1 MKQEEAFEILKTGNN
16 VFLTGEAG
24 SGKTYL
30 LQKYID
36 FLEDKGVKTAIT
48 ASTGIAATHIDGVTI
63 HSWSGMGV
71 NNTLSDRDISHLLD
85 RKYLHKHFDG
95 TRVLIIDEVSMLTA
109 NQLDMIDRICKA
121 FKESKLP
128 FGGMQVVL
136 SGDFYQL
143 PPVSKQKNTD
153 FVFKSHIWRDMDI
166 KVCYLTDQFRHK
178 DSDLYKL
185 LSKIRSNSIDKKARQ
200 YLNKRS
206 EIKHDE
212 ENITRLYTHN
222 KDVDK
227 INLRKLEDLNT
238 NSFEYKMSSKGDS
251 KLVDILKKN
260 CLAKEKLILKK
271 GAYVMFIKNNF
282 DKGYVNGTLGKIV
295 AFKDITNYPVVETES
310 GDKIT
315 VTPKKW
321 KLKEAGEIKA
331 EVEQIP
337 LKLAWAITVHKSQG
351 MSLDKAEIDLRK
363 CFIKGMG
370 YVALSRLR
378 CLEGLYLKGFNK
390 KSLLVDQKISKIDK
404 KLRSKSKDVLSLL
417 NDKDEE
423 ALHNIQQDFIQSSV

>member
-1 MKQEEAFEILKTGNN
+1 MKQKQALEIMKTGNN

-30 LQKYID
+30 LQKYIN
-36 FLEDKGVKTAIT
+36 FLEKKGVKTAIT
-48 ASTGIAATHIDGVTI
+48 ASTGIAATHLDGVTI
-63 HSWSGMGV
+63 HSWSGLGV
-71 NNTLSDRDISHLLD
+71 SDTLSDRDISHLLD

-128 FGGMQVVL
+128 FGGMQVIL

-143 PPVSKQKNTD
+143 PPVSKQSDTD

-166 KVCYLTDQFRHK
+166 KICYLSEQFRHE
-178 DSDLYKL
+178 DSVLYKL
-185 LSKIRSNSIDKKARQ
+185 LSNIRAGNT
-200 YLNKRS
+200 
-206 EIKHDE
+206 DE
-212 ENITRLYTHN
+212 ETKKRLKKRTTSSCNEEDITKLYTHN

-227 INLRKLEDLNT
+227 INLNKLSNLST
-238 NSFEYKMSSKGDS
+238 KSYEYKMSSKGGS

-260 CLAKEKLILKK
+260 CLAREELTIKEE
-271 GAYVMFIKNNF
+271 AYVMFIKNNF
-282 DKGYVNGTLGKIV
+282 DKGYVNGTLGKVV
-295 AFKDITNYPVVETES
+295 AFKDITNYPVVKTES

-321 KLKEAGEIKA
+321 KLKEGGEIKA

-351 MSLDKAEIDLRK
+351 MSLDKAEVDLRK
-363 CFIKGMG
+363 CFIRGMG
-370 YVALSRLR
+370 YVALSRLKD
-378 CLEGLYLKGFNK
+378 LEGLYLKGFNK
-390 KSLLVDQKISKIDK
+390 KSLQVNKKIKKIDEE
-404 KLRSKSKDVLSLL
+404 LRSKSDQVLSLL
-417 NDKDEE
+417 ENKKQSEMKE
-423 ALHNIQQDFIQSSV
+423 IQQDFIQSSV